1 MRKIEQLEEDLEEYL
16 KEYINNYKQC
26 LQEVLKHY
34 NIEEKETVVY
44 SNIYKII
51 GIITITQ
58 NDFYFQP
65 YCLNFYPITL
75 KGEISKNSRGYIS
88 SYNDF
93 KGLDKDYYVTKLDIN
108 NKEELINAVK
118 GLKKGSV
125 KLEDLI

>member
-1 MRKIEQLEEDLEEYL
+1 MTKIEKLEQDFEEYLEEYQ
-16 KEYINNYKQC
+16 KKYRQC

-51 GIITITQ
+51 GIITTIQ
-58 NDFYFQP
+58 NDFYLQP
-65 YCLNFYPITL
+65 YCLNFYPITS
-75 KGEISKNSRGYIS
+75 KGEISKNSKGYIS

-93 KGLDKDYYVTKLDIN
+93 NGLDKDYEITKIDIN
-108 NKEELINAVK
+108 NKEELINTVK
-118 GLKKGSV
+118 GLKNGRV

>member
-1 MRKIEQLEEDLEEYL
+1 M
-16 KEYINNYKQC
+16 
-26 LQEVLKHY
+26 QEVLKHY

-51 GIITITQ
+51 GIITTTQ
-58 NDFYFQP
+58 NDFYLHP

-75 KGEISKNSRGYIS
+75 KGEISKTSRGYIS

-93 KGLDKDYYVTKLDIN
+93 NGLDKDYEITKIDIN